1 MRRLDVATLKNITAL
16 CLLLQ
21 IRGECVISIEAS
33 VHPTKQV
40 LIDTI
45 VLLLDTKSADDISV
59 DEVLQTSG
67 VSKGSLYHHFE
78 DYSDLVEDAMVVRYG
93 QFVDRSM
100 QLMHPLLDSATSKTD
115 FIENLKM
122 ITRETQ
128 SDKNS
133 KNRMERARLIGQ
145 AGANERLRKKVGIEQ
160 KRLNDDLYLLIQ
172 NAIDKG
178 FFSKKLDAKAAALF
192 IQAYSLGSILNEIA
206 QNPLAKEEWNA
217 HIDYVLAMAF
227 IAND

>member
-1 MRRLDVATLKNITAL
+1 M
-16 CLLLQ
+16 
-21 IRGECVISIEAS
+21 
-33 VHPTKQV
+33 HPTKQV

-100 QLMHPLLDSATSKTD
+100 QLMRPLLDSATSKTD
-115 FIENLKM
+115 FIENLKI
-122 ITRETQ
+122 ITQETQ

-145 AGANERLRKKVGIEQ
+145 AGANERLRKKVGVEQ

-206 QNPLAKEEWNA
+206 QNPLPKDQWNA
-217 HIDYVLAMAF
+217 HIHHVLAMAF

>member
-1 MRRLDVATLKNITAL
+1 
-16 CLLLQ
+16 
-21 IRGECVISIEAS
+21 
-33 VHPTKQV
+33 
-40 LIDTI
+40 
-45 VLLLDTKSADDISV
+45 
-59 DEVLQTSG
+59 
-67 VSKGSLYHHFE
+67 
-78 DYSDLVEDAMVVRYG
+78 
-93 QFVDRSM
+93 M

>member
-1 MRRLDVATLKNITAL
+1 M
-16 CLLLQ
+16 
-21 IRGECVISIEAS
+21 
-33 VHPTKQV
+33 HPTKQV

-100 QLMHPLLDSATSKTD
+100 QLMRPLLDSATSKTD

-122 ITRETQ
+122 ITQETQ

-145 AGANERLRKKVGIEQ
+145 AGANERLRKKVGVEQ

-192 IQAYSLGSILNEIA
+192 IQAYSLGSILNDIA
-206 QNPLAKEEWNA
+206 QNPLPKEEWNA
-217 HIDYVLAMAF
+217 HIDHVLAMAF